1 MRALSFL
8 LLLLTVTAAGAR
20 RMHARDIQRLNRGDP
35 VPAGWRLA
43 TYEDAER
50 NNACFN
56 LVLKGGQIA
65 ELADGYKVAG
75 WWHNNVVDKMVRAC
89 KGCPDPGLWSEQ
101 RAHKV
106 VVSFGK
112 GTVLGRERFEHSLRQ
127 VGNGALHLLGFTVY
141 FDLTGQLFSFLARSL
156 ERGGGELAPLCG
168 WFCRVVLAGFVDQF
182 RLTWRVVKAVT
193 FVISLPIT
201 LRSLWIQ
208 TFRGWV

>member
-8 LLLLTVTAAGAR
+8 LLLTVTATGAR
-20 RMHARDIQRLNRGDP
+20 RMRARDIQRLDRDDP

-43 TYEDAER
+43 TYDDAKR

-56 LVLKGGQIA
+56 LVLKGWQTA
-65 ELADGYKVAG
+65 ELADGYKVSC
-75 WWHNNVVDKMVRAC
+75 WRYNNVVDKMVRAC

-101 RAHKV
+101 HAHKV

-112 GTVLGRERFEHSLRQ
+112 GTVLGRERFEHNLRQ
-127 VGNGALHLLGFTVY
+127 VEDIALVVLGLTVS
-141 FDLTGQLFSFLARSL
+141 FDLIGQLNSFLASSL
-156 ERGGGELAPLCG
+156 DRRGYGRLAAL
-168 WFCRVVLAGFVDQF
+168 VVAGFVDQF

-193 FVISLPIT
+193 FVISLPVT